1 MSHNVNLL
9 NPALR
14 PPRVVLPG
22 AQMLLL
28 WLVALGIAVAGSAWA
43 VGSRNAARAEQQA
56 LAEQQEQLSEQVK
69 SLSAELASRTA
80 SPELRAALAQREALL
95 QSREEVLQLLQS
107 GALGDAAGHARYLR
121 AFARQHREGLWL
133 TGLTVTGAG
142 NDIVVEGRTLDAEL
156 VPAYLKRLGAEDSLK
171 GHPFNRL
178 QMARPE
184 PGTDAAGQR
193 VVAPPWIEFLVATEA
208 GNGAAPS
215 QSVGSSPAGSPR

>member
-1 MSHNVNLL
+1 VSHNINLF

-22 AQMLLL
+22 VQMLLL
-28 WLVALGIAVAGSAWA
+28 WLVALGIAVAGSVWA
-43 VGSRNAARAEQQA
+43 VGSRNATRAEQQA
-56 LAEQQEQLSEQVK
+56 LAERQEQLAADVK
-69 SLSAELASRTA
+69 RLGTELAARSA

-107 GALGDAAGHARYLR
+107 GALGDTAGHARYLR
-121 AFARQHREGLWL
+121 AFARQHRDGLWL

-142 NDIVVEGRTLDAEL
+142 NDIVVQGRTLDPEL

-178 QMARPE
+178 QMGRPE
-184 PGTDAAGQR
+184 AGAEAAGSR
-193 VVAPPWIEFLVATEA
+193 GSPPPWIEFLVATEA
-208 GNGAAPS
+208 GSGAPPTG
-215 QSVGSSPAGSPR
+215 SVGSSPAGSPQ